1 MSEAPAVRGWWLL
14 PTCSLALGAATVVLA
29 ARAPSARVGSVLEV
43 TLTAVML
50 VAWAAVGA
58 VVIRRR
64 PRHPIGW
71 LASLIGIVGPL
82 ATAGEAYASVEP
94 ALQVRDWVYWV
105 TSGFASTIPLLVAL
119 LLLLF
124 PDGRFLSRRWRPV
137 GAAAVVVQAI
147 VTVGG
152 AFSEYAEPG
161 GDGWGLG
168 KPWLDN
174 PLPVTIPGGDHWWSG
189 VAWLLLMLCL
199 VLAVCSFVARLR
211 RGDPVQRQQL
221 KWLLPP
227 LGLVVV
233 GFLGMELVGE
243 DGTFWLLVPGLL
255 ALPAAIG
262 IAILR
267 RGLFDIDVLIRRSVV
282 YALLWLVVGTLY
294 VVLAALP
301 GLAVGERVPLVVA
314 VALTILATLAFQP
327 ARRAVDR
334 LVGRLLFGERPSE
347 FELLSR
353 FGETVADTFDVTEL
367 APRVADTVRRGLD
380 LEWARV
386 SLVVG
391 QGEDVRVEPAGATG
405 IGLDEPASPAL
416 VVPLV
421 HAGERIGS
429 LECGPKSDGRL
440 SERDRALA
448 GSLARQAALG
458 IHNARLAAELA
469 ARLDEIGRQAAQLQ
483 ASRSRL
489 VAAQDQERQRL
500 ERDLHDGVQQDI
512 VSLLA
517 RLGLARAQLRRDPAA
532 AETTLDELQAQ
543 TGQVLRDLR
552 QLVQGIHPSVLTDHG
567 LLEALEARLGQ
578 LPIGVQI
585 HADRSLRGAR
595 FATDIEAAAY
605 FFVSEGLT
613 NAMKH
618 AAPTLV
624 SVRVAVEHD
633 RLVIDVHDD
642 GAGFVVPRGVQ
653 GSGLTGL
660 RDRIE
665 AVGGTMQVRSS
676 PGAGCHLQALVP
688 LSHRLSPEP
697 L

>member
-1 MSEAPAVRGWWLL
+1 
-14 PTCSLALGAATVVLA
+14 
-29 ARAPSARVGSVLEV
+29 
-43 TLTAVML
+43 
-50 VAWAAVGA
+50 
-58 VVIRRR
+58 
-64 PRHPIGW
+64 
-71 LASLIGIVGPL
+71 
-82 ATAGEAYASVEP
+82 
-94 ALQVRDWVYWV
+94 VYWV

-137 GAAAVVVQAI
+137 GAAAVVLQAI

-161 GDGWGLG
+161 EDGWGLG

-282 YALLWLVVGTLY
+282 YSLLWLVVGTLY
-294 VVLAALP
+294 LVLAALP
-301 GLAVGERVPLVVA
+301 GLAVGERVPLAVA

-367 APRVADTVRRGLD
+367 APRVADTVRQGLD

-405 IGLDEPASPAL
+405 IGLDEPASPTL
-416 VVPLV
+416 VVPLM

-448 GSLARQAALG
+448 GSLSRQAALG
-458 IHNARLAAELA
+458 IHNVRLAAELA

-489 VAAQDQERQRL
+489 IAAQDQERQRL

-517 RLGLARAQLRRDPAA
+517 RLGLARAQLRRDPAT

-578 LPIGVQI
+578 LPIGVRI

-595 FATDIEAAAY
+595 FATDVEAAAY

-624 SVRVAVEHD
+624 SVRVGVEHD
-633 RLVIDVHDD
+633 LLVIDVDDD

-676 PGAGCHLQALVP
+676 PGAGCHLRALVP